1 MKRTILSTIAI
12 LCTTLLL
19 LSASKKSDN
28 EAVITITSEKEITF
42 NMSQNG
48 KTIKN
53 LKTPYVLKFSE
64 LSGHFIFK
72 ANDENCHLKITV
84 DKETHSLT
92 ADWNII
98 ALIIEKKQMS
108 CFGME

>member
-1 MKRTILSTIAI
+1 MKRTILSIIGIICTI
-12 LCTTLLL
+12 LF
-19 LSASKKSDN
+19 LSAGAKKN
-28 EAVITITSEKEITF
+28 EVTITVTSEKEITF

-53 LKTPYVLKFSE
+53 LKTPYIFKFSE

-72 ANDENCHLKITV
+72 SNDENCHLKITV

-108 CFGME
+108 CFGLE